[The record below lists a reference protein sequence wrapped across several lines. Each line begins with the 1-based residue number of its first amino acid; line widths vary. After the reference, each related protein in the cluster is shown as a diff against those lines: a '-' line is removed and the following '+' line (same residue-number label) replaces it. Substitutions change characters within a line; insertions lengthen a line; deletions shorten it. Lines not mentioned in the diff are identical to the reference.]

1 MFVPLFE
8 NSWFSVGANL
18 AITQN
23 LYGCRVYALLSFL
36 SKSSAGRRRP
46 PPPTEKPF
54 TTLGMQS
61 QTHCSRKCETQ
72 AFAIGVAPTMPRNC
86 RSARRMEGRISG
98 LRHRRRGGP
107 ARVAADRFEGPE
119 CGKKGAQAGRGTA
132 VRSLAEDMAVSVNT
146 SANTCSLENVWCRR
160 TLFEPKPPLP
170 SGLRG
175 EKWLMG
181 ETGGQSMG

>member
-1 MFVPLFE
+1 METIPTGRYSVNGFILVVSRLVRNVPIL
-8 NSWFSVGANL
+8 VLIACML
-18 AITQN
+18 
-23 LYGCRVYALLSFL
+23 
-36 SKSSAGRRRP
+36 
-46 PPPTEKPF
+46 KPV
-54 TTLGMQS
+54 L
-61 QTHCSRKCETQ
+61 
-72 AFAIGVAPTMPRNC
+72 PRNC